1 MRSLFLTPL
10 LVLAAPAFAEEVA
23 QSEPADVTEDAERPG
38 DEIVVVATRIRG
50 QVDAPQPPVMTL
62 DEADVASYGA
72 SSLGD
77 LVAAISPQTGSG
89 RGRGDGR
96 PVFLLNG
103 QRIANFREMRSI
115 PPEAI
120 RRLEVLP
127 EEVALRYGYPPNQRV
142 INFILKDNFS
152 SVTAAGE
159 YNIPAR
165 GGFANREM
173 EGGLLRIDGSSRLN
187 IEAKILDE
195 TMLTEAERGIRQSAA
210 NIPTVTGDPD
220 PARFRSLIDDSREIT
235 LNTTW
240 STGLGKDGVG
250 GSLSINGALTR
261 SDSRSLFGL
270 DTVLLTGPQGETAR
284 RAFADPLLRESRTNG
299 FESGVTLNK
308 PLDGWQLSA
317 TVDGSYAD
325 TLTHVDRPA
334 DTSGIVAAAL
344 SGSLPVNGSLPGL
357 ARAGKDRAR
366 TRDLALNSL
375 ATLSG
380 RPFRLPAGEVS
391 LTVKAGYDFSSTR
404 NSDTQS
410 GAGALTLKRGDVQAG
425 ANVALPIASRK
436 EGVLADI
443 GDLSA
448 NFSAGA
454 NHLSDFGTLTDWSA
468 GLTWSPTDKLGIQA
482 SYVVNEV
489 APGLNQLGN
498 PQLLSFNVPVYD
510 FSRGEAVQVTIING
524 GNRDLVREKQRD
536 IKLSANWELPFLN
549 RSNLMV
555 EYFRNRSTDVSAS
568 FPLLTPAI
576 EAAFAGRAIRDASG
590 RLIAIDRRP
599 VTFAET
605 TGSRLRWGFNLSDT
619 IGKAP
624 AGEARGRGDRAPGG
638 GGAGGMG
645 PMGRMMGGPGGGAG
659 RWNLSVYHTY
669 RISEKVAVA
678 DGGPVLN
685 LLGGDALVAGG
696 VPRHAIELE
705 GGVFHKG
712 YGLRLNGKW
721 NAPVHVRG
729 SGVPGSSDL
738 RFGSTF
744 VLDARLFVN
753 LDQQPSLVE
762 KVPFLKGTRL
772 ALTVDNIFDS
782 RQKVT
787 DGAGAIPLAYQY
799 GYRDPRGRVIG
810 IDIRKMF

>member
-1 MRSLFLTPL
+1 MRSLLLTPL
-10 LVLAAPAFAEEVA
+10 LVLAAPAFAEETA
-23 QSEPADVTEDAERPG
+23 QSEPADMQDDAERSG
-38 DEIVVVATRIRG
+38 AEIVVVATRLRG

-142 INFILKDNFS
+142 INFILKDSFS

-159 YNIPAR
+159 YNVPVR
-165 GGFANREM
+165 GGFANREL
-173 EGGLLRIDGSSRLN
+173 EGGLLRIDGSRRLN
-187 IEAKILDE
+187 IEAKIVDE
-195 TMLTEAERGIRQSAA
+195 TMLTEAERGIRQSVA
-210 NIPTVTGDPD
+210 NLPTVAGDPD
-220 PARFRSLIDDSREIT
+220 PARFRSLIDDSRELT

-284 RAFADPLLRESRTNG
+284 RAFADPLVRESRTNG

-308 PLDGWQLSA
+308 PLGDWQLSA

-334 DTSGIVAAAL
+334 DTTGIAAAAL
-344 SGSLPVNGSLPGL
+344 SGALPVNGALPAL
-357 ARAGKDRAR
+357 APAGKDRAR
-366 TRDLALNSL
+366 TRDLALSSL

-380 RPFRLPAGEVS
+380 RPFRLPAGDVS
-391 LTVKAGYDFSSTR
+391 LTVKAGYDLSSTR

-410 GAGALTLKRGDVQAG
+410 GGGALALKRGDLQAG

-436 EGVLADI
+436 EGVAAAI

-468 GLTWSPTDKLGIQA
+468 GLTWAPTEKLGIQA
-482 SYVVNEV
+482 SYIVNEA

-510 FSRGEAVQVTIING
+510 FTRGEAVQVTIING

-536 IKLSANWELPFLN
+536 IKLSANWELPFLK

-590 RLIAIDRRP
+590 RLVAIDRRP

-619 IGKAP
+619 IGKASP
-624 AGEARGRGDRAPGG
+624 GESRAR
-638 GGAGGMG
+638 GGAGRGEMG

-669 RISEKVAVA
+669 RISENVTVA

-685 LLGGDALVAGG
+685 LLDGDALVAGG

-705 GGVFHKG
+705 GGAFHKG

-753 LDQQPSLVE
+753 FDQQASLVE
-762 KVPFLKGTRL
+762 KAPFLKGARL

-787 DGAGAIPLAYQY
+787 DSTGTIPLAYQY